1 MMFTYCKFIQKYT
14 MTASIIYTGNLRCE
28 VEHTRSKTII
38 ETDAPTDNR
47 GKGEKFSPTDLLC
60 VSLGTCMLTT
70 MAIKAND
77 MNVNITNATAD
88 ITKHMFSDPRRV
100 GKIEVAVNLPAIES
114 EKDRKILQKAGDNC
128 PVMKSINPD
137 IEVAIDYKW
146 SLHDSLE
153 KAV

>member
-1 MMFTYCKFIQKYT
+1 

-28 VEHTRSKTII
+28 VEHTQSKTTI

-77 MNVNITNATAD
+77 MDVDITSATAD
-88 ITKHMFSDPRRV
+88 VTKHMYSDPRRV
-100 GKIEVAVNLPAIES
+100 GKIEVAVNLPKIES
-114 EKDRKILQKAGDNC
+114 EKDRNILQKTGDNC
-128 PVMKSINPD
+128 PVIKSIHPD
-137 IEVAIDYKW
+137 IELAIVYNW
-146 SLHDSLE
+146 NLHNTFE